1 MKTIKYCSKNDRV
14 GTKKVYQDIGER
26 FPDIDQ
32 QRKSCLSECKT
43 CRRQPFVKIGKKQML
58 CADSPDQLYEQLTA
72 LIAQSRS
79 KSGKKSENKS
89 KSDQQQEAA
98 MISYRFA
105 AQNKKELSFSLNPVS
120 AVQLANKLRALQ
132 LSGKPKKMKAI
143 RLKKSSSVK
152 ARLMVMITDGSSNQL
167 HAQKNE
173 LILQL
178 TQSAIQDLLSRLEKY
193 IQQGEWSSAAP
204 FLLER
209 PGFSKEV
216 QMYVVASAPE
226 QQVVTG

>member
-14 GTKKVYQDIGER
+14 GTKKVYQDIGEQ

-72 LIAQSRS
+72 LIAPSRS
-79 KSGKKSENKS
+79 KSGKKSKTRS
-89 KSDQQQEAA
+89 KSDQQQEGA

-105 AQNKKELSFSLNPVS
+105 GQDKKELSLSLNPVS
-120 AVQLANKLRALQ
+120 AAQLADKLKSLQ
-132 LSGKPKKMKAI
+132 PSGKPKKMKVI

-152 ARLMVMITDGSSNQL
+152 ARLMVEIAEGSSNQL
-167 HAQKNE
+167 NVQKNE
-173 LILQL
+173 LTLQL

-193 IQQGEWSSAAP
+193 IQRGEWISAEP
-204 FLLER
+204 FLLEG
-209 PGFSKEV
+209 PSFSKEV
-216 QMYVVASAPE
+216 QMYVVTSAPE